1 MKKFMFINF
10 DRYVVTE
17 SVTQIIESEK
27 SLMDV
32 WKDVMMSELFGEGDE
47 KNYDLEHEWEMISD
61 ETCINGKQCGWDDEE
76 NSYLLIEL

>member
-32 WKDVMMSELFGEGDE
+32 WKDVVMKEMYGDG
-47 KNYDLEHEWEMISD
+47 DGFDMEHEWEMIS
-61 ETCINGKQCGWDDEE
+61 EMMCINGKQCGFDGEE
-76 NSYLLIEL
+76 ESYLLVEM